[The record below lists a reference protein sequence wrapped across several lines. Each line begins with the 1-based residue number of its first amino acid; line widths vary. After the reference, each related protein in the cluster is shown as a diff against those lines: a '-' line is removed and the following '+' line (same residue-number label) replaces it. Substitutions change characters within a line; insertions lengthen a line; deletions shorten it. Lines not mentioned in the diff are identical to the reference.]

1 MYWFS
6 IVVQMSVLAPEPFE
20 QDEPFTVRL
29 RGILAE
35 YPPGVSI
42 LQEMLQNADDA
53 GAKLIVSDLFE
64 FSLLLIRNIRLTPL
78 LIRKRISLIKGSR
91 NIKALRFWS
100 TTMPSFQRTTLLL

>member
-1 MYWFS
+1 
-6 IVVQMSVLAPEPFE
+6 MSVLAPEPFE

-64 FSLLLIRNIRLTPL
+64 FS
-78 LIRKRISLIKGSR
+78 
-91 NIKALRFWS
+91 
-100 TTMPSFQRTTLLL
+100 